1 MEVASSRR
9 KYFTQEKKELIVNEH
24 YSTGISLPVLARKY
38 GVHAMSLYNWKRQMK
53 DKKDESAISP
63 EFFRKLIEEN
73 DRLKSENKNLKA
85 KIGDLAIKNDI
96 LKDGMEIVQKK
107 AALKAL
113 QPPKKSKRLA
123 GMR

>member
-1 MEVASSRR
+1 MEVTSNRR

-63 EFFRKLIEEN
+63 EFIRKLIVHRPTTPHFKLLN
-73 DRLKSENKNLKA
+73 SA
-85 KIGDLAIKNDI
+85 
-96 LKDGMEIVQKK
+96 
-107 AALKAL
+107 
-113 QPPKKSKRLA
+113 
-123 GMR
+123 

>member
-1 MEVASSRR
+1 MEVTSNRR

-24 YSTGISLPVLARKY
+24 YSTGVSLPVLARKY

-63 EFFRKLIEEN
+63 EFIRKLIEEN
-73 DRLKSENKNLKA
+73 DRLNNENKNLKA

-123 GMR
+123 GMK